1 MKTIDPAQKRASTI
15 QKPLILGSMKHR
27 LICSAPG
34 VAMTLMLGYI
44 SLTPATA
51 LDFLPVIASL
61 IVVVTGFAAPVILTE
76 GWNKPFPP
84 ASHLALISVRTK
96 WLLWYLAAACFVIPP
111 LVQLARK
118 L

>member
-1 MKTIDPAQKRASTI
+1 MKTIDPAQQRASTM
-15 QKPLILGSMKHR
+15 QKPPVLHGMTHR

-44 SLTPATA
+44 SLTLGSA

-76 GWNKPFPP
+76 GWNKPFPA
-84 ASHLALISVRTK
+84 ASHLALISIRTK
-96 WLLWYLAAACFVIPP
+96 WLLWCLAAACFVIPP